1 MTNTPQPQR
10 PTGAWP
16 VPQPVDIDEHETDHD
31 ELYVQRQQERALH
44 EMVLGSI
51 EHDLRQQPSP
61 TAIRNAAVRWKN
73 AITNLAEDLIN
84 TRRNER

>member
-1 MTNTPQPQR
+1 VTETPQPQR
-10 PTGAWP
+10 PGAWP
-16 VPQPVDIDEHETDHD
+16 VTQPVHTDAANQTDHD
-31 ELYVQRQQERALH
+31 ELYVQRAQERALH

>member
-1 MTNTPQPQR
+1 VTETPQPQR
-10 PTGAWP
+10 HTGAWP
-16 VPQPVDIDEHETDHD
+16 VPQPVDLDEHETDHD

-51 EHDLRQQPSP
+51 RHHLKQQPS
-61 TAIRNAAVRWKN
+61 TAAVRAAATNWKN
-73 AITNLAEDLIN
+73 AITNLADELIN